1 MRLLQSGLVGAQ
13 LSAVAEQKS
22 ALYSTARPLCALAA
36 INPVGKCFWRYHSA
50 AGMKATDMNY

>member
-1 MRLLQSGLVGAQ
+1 MRWLQSALAETQ
-13 LSAVAEQKS
+13 LSAVPAQKS

-36 INPVGKCFWRYHSA
+36 VNPVSKCFWRYHSA